1 MVNFLILFSTLA
13 FGAISNPDRAIVER
27 GYNVLKNSSF
37 ESAKSGWTA
46 SGGSFTISNTAA
58 NVFEGVS
65 SATWDSNGAA
75 QTLTGT
81 LASVNGLA
89 GTNGELTCY
98 VKVPSGTATHT
109 MGIWDGST
117 LSQTQTLVNTSTNYI
132 ANTINFVY
140 PSSGSVTVRFTS
152 VLADEVSISIDKCYM
167 GPATNLSQVS
177 QAKLIDAVTVT
188 GCAGGWSTTST
199 SYATFGTQ
207 TGCTYTSAKG
217 LCTTPAT
224 NIPGVKCSS
233 LPPGDYR
240 LEYEGAIEQGTTAK
254 SAYFKFYDGT
264 NSAREDSAFY
274 NNGTGGYNIIGI
286 SQSISY
292 TTASSNL
299 TLEVRGK
306 TDASGTTK
314 IYGTTAV
321 PGVFKIWYFPS
332 QTQLAVQPSQQNY
345 DWTAYTPTISSGFG
359 SVTNV
364 SFLHKRDGS
373 MLTVKGTFTTG
384 TVSTGLGTFTLPNG
398 LTIDTAKMTL
408 AANTSNSGPKVGEL
422 VQSTANGTATALVAS
437 TSTSTSLIYLGG
449 IYTSSTALVPVA
461 NATTSLGSSAV
472 TSVTFTVPISG
483 WIQTNANPAIVGQIS
498 SNTLGQERIERATI
512 AGNASVATITSQS
525 GSWLSFTSRGGTGDY
540 VWTMS
545 GFSAVPTCTCT
556 SVGASGGS
564 PRFCTIRT
572 LTQTSLGTLQTNSAG
587 SATDSD
593 SATIVCMGPK

>member
-27 GYNVLKNSSF
+27 GYNTLKNSSF

-132 ANTINFVY
+132 ANTINFVF
-140 PSSGSVTVRFTS
+140 PSSGSIGVRFTS
-152 VLADEVSISIDKCYM
+152 VNANEPSINIDKCYM

-264 NSAREDSAFY
+264 NSAREDSTFY

-345 DWTAYTPTISSGFG
+345 DWRSYTPT
-359 SVTNV
+359 TN
-364 SFLHKRDGS
+364 
-373 MLTVKGTFTTG
+373 
-384 TVSTGLGTFTLPNG
+384 GLGTPSGIECQSKREGSDQLIRCKLTAGTTTSAEMRVG
-398 LTIDTAKMTL
+398 LDGVTA
-408 AANTSNSGPKVGEL
+408 SGVSKIPSIQTCG
-422 VQSTANGTATALVAS
+422 QFNF
-437 TSTSTSLIYLGG
+437 TSTNS
-449 IYTSSTALVPVA
+449 VA
-461 NATTSLGSSAV
+461 QYQTLCEPGVSY
-472 TSVTFTVPISG
+472 VTFSAINASFSGLSKINGNTLGTGYGFNFTARIPIEG
-483 WIQTNANPAIVGQIS
+483 WIQTNANPAIVGQVG
-498 SNTLGQERIERATI
+498 SNTSGQERIERAYVNGS
-512 AGNASVATITSQS
+512 AGTPTFADVTRQS
-525 GSWLSFTSRGGTGDY
+525 GSWLT
-540 VWTMS
+540 
-545 GFSAVPTCTCT
+545 A
-556 SVGASGGS
+556 
-564 PRFCTIRT
+564 
-572 LTQTSLGTLQTNSAG
+572 LTTNSAG
-587 SATDSD
+587 NVTL
-593 SATIVCMGPK
+593 TIASGIFSSTPDCQCTCYNEFIGLNQCSCSIDTTTAPSSTAIRIQTNAAGNTVAGRDFSLMCMGPK